1 MSGTQ
6 LVSADDLNRTDFT
19 TDLAK
24 DNGIVKWLTKD
35 YDGNSIGHDECLDFL
50 EDAYGLYDLSDSGC
64 KRRRIADNRARAVR
78 LRRNGA
84 ARVQLAKRFH
94 AAAVLKRHAAAAAAF
109 EVKHAIFLAGQ
120 RRASAT
126 AGSDD
131 AASPPVDASAGASA
145 SGSGGSCS
153 QQPL

>member
-50 EDAYGLYDLSDSGC
+50 EDAYGLYDLSPSGC

-78 LRRNGA
+78 RRRNGA
-84 ARVQLAKRFH
+84 ARVRLDARFY
-94 AAAVLKRHAAAAAAF
+94 ADATLKRHAANAVAFEASHARWLASAAAAS
-109 EVKHAIFLAGQ
+109 
-120 RRASAT
+120 ASA
-126 AGSDD
+126 
-131 AASPPVDASAGASA
+131 AASDASASVSA
-145 SGSGGSCS
+145 SGSGGCGS